1 MRFGKPIFINSH
13 GKLLYSGVIKDEK
26 CGWHIEE
33 KVSKKDEGSPVLR
46 CTGSPNCPADTRATG
61 STRMGLNGRIVLF
74 LSLVVF
80 TNDKYISFPIMC
92 ESFWEIKY
100 S

>member
-46 CTGSPNCPADTRATG
+46 STGAPNCPADTRATLPWQYKDG
-61 STRMGLNGRIVLF
+61 SKWKDCTV
-74 LSLVVF
+74 SVTCSVH
-80 TNDKYISFPIMC
+80 K
-92 ESFWEIKY
+92 
-100 S
+100 